1 MTENNNTIEKTNN
14 NIMDSNNIEIKAN
27 NNIMDSNNIE
37 TKANNNI
44 MDSNNIEIEPK
55 KIYGLYVNDNFDG
68 QCTYIH
74 AFSYDM
80 KILENFID
88 ENSVYFDEYED
99 DINIEIKEIRIFN
112 ARLALNNNSIFIY
125 KTQKNDIE
133 ISDENKI
140 YGFNRESK
148 KNGEFICEQ
157 VLLVI
162 HSPYAID
169 TEEHH
174 NFLEKVN
181 QFDIIKNNI
190 SLNKIIFDTYYDE
203 SIMNA

>member
-14 NIMDSNNIEIKAN
+14 III
-27 NNIMDSNNIE
+27 DSNNIE
-37 TKANNNI
+37 T
-44 MDSNNIEIEPK
+44 ETK

-74 AFSYDM
+74 AFSYDV

-112 ARLALNNNSIFIY
+112 ARLALNNTSIFIY

-162 HSPYAID
+162 HSPFD
-169 TEEHH
+169 LETEEHH
-174 NFLEKVN
+174 DFLEKVK